1 MQIGAFGNLGWIKIV
16 FVGVVALGLGFWQLW
31 SINREI
37 GKDKGKGGVRGRVMS
52 YSSLLISSLSIK
64 FPLVQSDRIQM

>member
-1 MQIGAFGNLGWIKIV
+1 MQTGAFDNLGWIEIV

-37 GKDKGKGGVRGRVMS
+37 AKDKEKAVKDTFDKNADNGRINKS
-52 YSSLLISSLSIK
+52 
-64 FPLVQSDRIQM
+64 

>member
-1 MQIGAFGNLGWIKIV
+1 MQTGALDNLGWIEIV

-37 GKDKGKGGVRGRVMS
+37 AKDNEKAAN
-52 YSSLLISSLSIK
+52 
-64 FPLVQSDRIQM
+64 DRAHDAGSPK

>member
-1 MQIGAFGNLGWIKIV
+1 METGALDNFGWIEIV

-37 GKDKGKGGVRGRVMS
+37 AKDKEKAARDA
-52 YSSLLISSLSIK
+52 SSEQNSN
-64 FPLVQSDRIQM
+64 